1 VLTALDFVEAWQQRR
16 QEIAEQY
23 TEMLKDTGIAVR
35 QSPAYSKTNN
45 HKYVLFVENNRRF
58 SEQLAEK
65 GVEAHLHYTY
75 NFAKNSVI
83 QPITDGDFPMTD
95 FFCRHAVTIPSNPW
109 LTSSERTAV
118 IEAVKDCITEKDL
131 TVAP

>member
-1 VLTALDFVEAWQQRR
+1 
-16 QEIAEQY
+16 
-23 TEMLKDTGIAVR
+23 
-35 QSPAYSKTNN
+35 
-45 HKYVLFVENNRRF
+45 VLFVENNRRF